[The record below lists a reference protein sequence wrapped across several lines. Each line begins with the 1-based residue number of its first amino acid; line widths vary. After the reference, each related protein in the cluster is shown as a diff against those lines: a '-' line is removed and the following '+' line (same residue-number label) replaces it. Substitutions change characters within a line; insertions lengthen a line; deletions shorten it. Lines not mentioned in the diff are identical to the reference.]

1 MADAAALLASK
12 KLREVSV
19 PVSIDGDGTTADFT
33 LRALK
38 RTEYRALLDE
48 HPPVKEGADWNGD
61 TFPPALLTASAI
73 DPVLTLEQATEMWAE
88 WEAGEM
94 GRLFLACWQLNE
106 QTAGVGFIG
115 PGSVKTRG
123 SGQKSS
129 TATTKASRTRRS

>member
-1 MADAAALLASK
+1 MTDAAALLASK
-12 KLREVSV
+12 KLREVTV

-38 RTEYRALLDE
+38 RSEYRALLDE
-48 HPPVKEGADWNGD
+48 HPPSREGADWDAD
-61 TFPPALLTASAI
+61 TFPPALLAASAI
-73 DPVLTLEQATEMWAE
+73 DPVLTVEQATEMWTE

-94 GRLFLACWQLNE
+94 GRLFLSCWQLNE
-106 QTAGVGFIG
+106 QTAGVGFTV

-123 SGQKSS
+123 SGQKSN